1 MDVRICD
8 GDEFSGARRMTG
20 EPRRFA
26 RALRHQETSAEHCL
40 WTALRGRRF
49 HGLRFKRQVPIL
61 LYTVDF
67 LCLERK
73 LIVELDGRQHEWHRD
88 YDTKRSEEIER
99 LGFCL
104 LRFKN
109 EDVLS
114 DLDAVLHRI
123 ADAASPTH
131 EGAPQAPTAA
141 HDLHDMRSP
150 RRARS
155 PETFSC

>member
-1 MDVRICD
+1 M
-8 GDEFSGARRMTG
+8 AR
-20 EPRRFA
+20 EPRQFA
-26 RALRHQETSAEHCL
+26 RILRQQATSAEDRL
-40 WTALRGRRF
+40 WTALRGRRL
-49 HGLRFKRQVPIL
+49 HGLKFKRQVPLL

-88 YDTKRSEEIER
+88 YDAKRTEEIER

-123 ADAASPTH
+123 ADAASPTN

-141 HDLHDMRSP
+141 HDPHDLRP
-150 RRARS
+150 PHGRNRS